1 MNKLDIQRNWNIIK
15 GKLIR
20 PLKPMKLHSIQIHL
34 TPLACFAVIGAFF
47 TACSEQTVDQEATE
61 AVFQVENAA
70 DVAIEQARESIK
82 ETEKLTPGAT
92 DQDRAVASAVEESA
106 IAAANELEARASE
119 AAAEIREAV
128 RDAVPEAKQQPQ
140 PQPASDPVPE
150 VE

>member
-1 MNKLDIQRNWNIIK
+1 MNQLEIKSKRNTTK
-15 GKLIR
+15 GNLIC
-20 PLKPMKLHSIQIHL
+20 PPKPVKSHSIQLQLI
-34 TPLACFAVIGAFF
+34 PLACFSVIGALF
-47 TACSEQTVDQEATE
+47 TACSEQTVDPEATE
-61 AVFQVENAA
+61 AVSQVEDAA

-82 ETEKLTPGAT
+82 ETEKLTLGAT
-92 DQDRAVASAVEESA
+92 DQDRAVANAVEESA